1 MNEED
6 GFDDIPTLTDVVRPG
21 NPSLVFHLDGMDETS
36 GETAAA
42 ERDEREDTPGE
53 ETGHQA
59 DTAPDKT
66 SPVVE
71 LGLPEDF
78 FTTPA
83 SEPEGL
89 GNLDLFDDDGAPAMP
104 AEATLADA
112 PAAQPPDG
120 DTAASAMAEADDD
133 DPTRPDTTAP
143 AAFDADSLL
152 IRLEVPI
159 SEILQRHWESA
170 REEILDLIRAE
181 LRRQHED

>member
-21 NPSLVFHLDGMDETS
+21 NPSLVFHLDGVEARDE
-36 GETAAA
+36 EAAA
-42 ERDEREDTPGE
+42 ATVSDPD
-53 ETGHQA
+53 A
-59 DTAPDKT
+59 AVDTAPDEGADAAGDET
-66 SPVVE
+66 SPIVE

-89 GNLDLFDDDGAPAMP
+89 GNLDLFDEAGAPVEPARAAPEDGAPPPAADAGTPRAGAAADIPPP
-104 AEATLADA
+104 AEA
-112 PAAQPPDG
+112 PP
-120 DTAASAMAEADDD
+120 T
-133 DPTRPDTTAP
+133 P
-143 AAFDADSLL
+143 AFDADSLL

-170 REEILDLIRAE
+170 REEILALIREE
-181 LRRQHED
+181 LERQRED